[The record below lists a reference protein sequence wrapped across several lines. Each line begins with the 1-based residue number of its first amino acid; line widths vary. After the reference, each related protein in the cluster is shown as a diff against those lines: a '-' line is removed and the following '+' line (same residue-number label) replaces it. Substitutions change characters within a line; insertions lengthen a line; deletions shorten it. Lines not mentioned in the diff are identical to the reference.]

1 MFQYDTE
8 YVFEVIVAVLTKVVT
23 VAIVTVSSSVRF
35 EGSDFLLRDSQRQS
49 G

>member
-8 YVFEVIVAVLTKVVT
+8 FVFEVIEAVLETVVT
-23 VAIVTVSSSVRF
+23 VAIVTVHSSVRF
-35 EGSDFLLRDSQRQS
+35 EGSDFLLRDSERQS